1 MNFDQL
7 KTFLRVAKLGGVRK
21 AAHEMNLSQPA
32 ISARISALEEELG
45 IKLFD
50 RQKSGVVLTKEGLLL
65 RSHAERI
72 ESHLSQIRADLTPS
86 AEIKGTLRIGVSETI
101 AQSWLSEFLSA
112 LRKSYPKLVVELSV
126 DITLNLRDQLLSRN
140 MDLVLLMGP
149 LSEGNV
155 ENIALPSFK
164 LGWFCHPTT
173 EDKNLGTTPIISF
186 SRLSKPYQELMS
198 ALMLRYHEIGQVFP
212 STSLSTSFEM
222 IASGIGV
229 GVLPIQL
236 AQRFIETNRLI
247 SFDPGWTPDD
257 LIFTAS
263 YLNDP
268 KDPIVY
274 QVAKLAKQ
282 VADEYDERTKLG
294 QDSISKQIFDKKN

>member
-32 ISARISALEEELG
+32 ISARISALEDELG

-72 ESHLSQIRADLTPS
+72 ESHLSQIRAELTPS
-86 AEIKGTLRIGVSETI
+86 EEIKGTLRIGVSETI

-126 DITLNLRDQLLSRN
+126 DITLNLRDQLLTRN

-155 ENIALPSFK
+155 ENVSLPSFK

-173 EDKNLGTTPIISF
+173 EDKDLGTTPIISF

-198 ALMLRYHEIGQVFP
+198 ALMLRYREIGQVFP

-257 LIFTAS
+257 LMFTAS

-274 QVAKLAKQ
+274 QVAKLAKK
-282 VADEYDERTKLG
+282 VADEYDQRTKSNQKKKVSQPL
-294 QDSISKQIFDKKN
+294 DKKN